1 MHATLDTYAKLMS
14 CNTLFTYVFSPQVH
28 FFSRNILKTR
38 ILEIISEFYLFIC
51 YLGAPTQG
59 LSLWINPHSF
69 DSLRINKLYI
79 VHFT

>member
-1 MHATLDTYAKLMS
+1 M
-14 CNTLFTYVFSPQVH
+14 
-28 FFSRNILKTR
+28 
-38 ILEIISEFYLFIC
+38 SEFYLFIC

>member
-1 MHATLDTYAKLMS
+1 MHATLDTLSLCHVILCLLRYFLLK
-14 CNTLFTYVFSPQVH
+14 FI